1 MLEALDGAR
10 TWYSKWFA
18 PYPWHDLRLSEFPA
32 LAQFAMGPAT
42 NITFSEA
49 IGFLTLS
56 KPKANAA
63 FWITAHEVAHMWWGN
78 MLTPGNGPGCDV
90 LSEGMAH
97 FSTIL
102 LTEQIKGL
110 EQRIAFCKEIEHRY
124 GNIRQAD
131 SERSLTRID
140 DTRKGDGQIK
150 YDKGGYA
157 AWMMLQLIGRE
168 NMLAGCRDFIATWR
182 DSIDHPALQDWLAQM
197 RTHRSRHHGLRRVRE
212 AVVLGRRGARV
223 SIHRRARVEIRRCV
237 GGARHGEERRDG
249 HHAGGHRRGARRA
262 VRGSQGQAGAV
273 AGRPHG
279 RDARSQA
286 VAGDRDPLCV
296 RARARARRP

>member
-1 MLEALDGAR
+1 
-10 TWYSKWFA
+10 
-18 PYPWHDLRLSEFPA
+18 
-32 LAQFAMGPAT
+32 
-42 NITFSEA
+42 
-49 IGFLTLS
+49 
-56 KPKANAA
+56 
-63 FWITAHEVAHMWWGN
+63 MWWGN
-78 MLTPGNGPGCDV
+78 ILTPANGPGCDV

-131 SERSLTRID
+131 SERPLTRID

-197 RTHRSRHHGLRRVRE
+197 RTHAPDTTAYDAFVKQWYWDVVVPEYRFTDVRAWKSGDAWE
-212 AVVLGRRGARV
+212 V
-223 SIHRRARVEIRRCV
+223 
-237 GGARHGEERRDG
+237 
-249 HHAGGHRRGARRA
+249 HATVKNAGTGTMPVAIAA
-262 VRGSQGQAGAV
+262 VRGERFADPKDKQEPWQ
-273 AGRPHG
+273 
-279 RDARSQA
+279 DARTVVTLGPKQSREIVIRCAFEPERVLADPDALVLQLERAKATAKVSVTKPSQPPSA
-286 VAGDRDPLCV
+286 ALRGTSVPNPA
-296 RARARARRP
+296 